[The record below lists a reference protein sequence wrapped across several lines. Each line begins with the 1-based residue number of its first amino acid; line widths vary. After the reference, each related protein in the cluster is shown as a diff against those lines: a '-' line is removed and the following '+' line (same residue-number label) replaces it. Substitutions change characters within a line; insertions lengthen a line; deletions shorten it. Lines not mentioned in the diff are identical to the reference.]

1 MTTAS
6 PIYATATFPAPGYRA
21 AEPSARPQ
29 AAAEPAAGGRTGS
42 AAGVPRLPGQ
52 EGLGQDGGSGRSL
65 TPGGAFT
72 LAVAIGLA
80 LDEIIRPGFEEFG
93 AAGTGEADEDDA
105 AGPNGLT
112 EEEEKVVR
120 ELKAQDAE
128 IRRHEAAHAAV
139 GGPYAGAPTYVYQRG
154 PDGKQYAVGGAVS
167 IDTAPIEGDPAATIQ
182 KAQVVKAAA
191 LAPAEPSAQDR
202 KVAAQADAMLRQAQ
216 AELAAQRRDER
227 LEGAGETDESGEV
240 GVVPPDPVAPDL
252 VVVDE
257 ADEEADGFAASPAG
271 AFALGAF
278 GEAAAAYRGPISAP
292 PALSIAV

>member
-6 PIYATATFPAPGYRA
+6 PIHSNAIFPPPGYRP
-21 AEPSARPQ
+21 AEPSARPP
-29 AAAEPAAGGRTGS
+29 AEAAAGGRTGS
-42 AAGVPRLPGQ
+42 AAGIPRLPGQ
-52 EGLGQDGGSGRSL
+52 EGLEQTGGSGRSL

-80 LDEIIRPGFEEFG
+80 LDAITRPGFEEFG
-93 AAGTGEADEDDA
+93 AVGTGEADEDDA

-154 PDGKQYAVGGAVS
+154 PDGKQYAVGGSVS

-182 KAQVVKAAA
+182 KAQVIKAAA

-216 AELAAQRRDER
+216 AELAAERRDER
-227 LEGAGETDESGEV
+227 LGETGEDGDV
-240 GVVPPDPVAPDL
+240 GAVPPGQVVPDRAAA
-252 VVVDE
+252 DE
-257 ADEEADGFAASPAG
+257 ADEETDGFAASPAG

-292 PALSIAV
+292 PAFSIAV